1 MATLTIYSTT
11 WCGPCIRLK
20 AQLDRVGIGYEIIDI
35 EVHPEAAEFVMAV
48 NGGSQTVPT
57 VEFPDGSTLTNP
69 SVIAVQE
76 RLEKSA

>member
-20 AQLDRVGIGYEIIDI
+20 AQLDRVGITYEVIDI
-35 EVHPEAAEFVMAV
+35 ETDPEAAEFVMAA
-48 NGGSQTVPT
+48 NYGSQTVPT

-69 SVIAVQE
+69 SVIQVQDH
-76 RLEKSA
+76 LAKSA

>member
-20 AQLDRVGIGYEIIDI
+20 SQLDRAGISYEVIDI
-35 EVHPEAAEFVMAV
+35 EEDPDAAQFVMAAN
-48 NGGSQTVPT
+48 NGNQSVPT

-69 SVIAVQE
+69 SVIQVQDH
-76 RLEKSA
+76 LKKSA